1 MTHAFFKIGELAKRT
16 GVSIRTLHHYDE
28 IGLLSPSHRTESG
41 HRLYGREEIVRL
53 QQILS
58 LRQTGFSLEQIREAL
73 THPHFDVQRVIAMH
87 IARLRQQI
95 AAQQELCARLE
106 AIATRYPT
114 ATAEEF
120 IQAIEVMTMFEKYY
134 SKDQLETLAKRREML
149 GEERMA
155 RAPQEWATLMSSVRE
170 HMRNGT
176 DPKDPRVQQLAKQW
190 RALIDEF
197 TGGDAAIEESLR
209 NMYRSETK
217 FAEEQGVD
225 REIGDYIQRALL
237 EDRRSRLSGPS
248 GAEE

>member
-1 MTHAFFKIGELAKRT
+1 MTAYYRIGDLAKRT

-41 HRLYGREEIVRL
+41 HRVYGREEVVRL

-58 LRQTGFSLEQIREAL
+58 LRQNGFSLEQIRDAL
-73 THPHFDVQRVIAMH
+73 DGAFDVRQVIDLH
-87 IARLRQQI
+87 LARLREQI

-106 AIATRYPT
+106 TIAAHYPT

-120 IQAIEVMTMFEKYY
+120 IAAIEVMTMFEKYY
-134 SKDQLETLAKRREML
+134 TKEQLETLAKRRETL

-155 RAPQEWATLMSSVRE
+155 AAPQEWSTLMQDVRE
-170 HMRNGT
+170 HMRAGT
-176 DPKDPRVQQLAKQW
+176 DPKDPRVQALAKKW
-190 RALIDEF
+190 KSLIDEF
-197 TGGDAAIEESLR
+197 TGGDPAIEESLR

-225 REIGDYIQRALL
+225 NGISEYIARAL
-237 EDRRSRLSGPS
+237 
-248 GAEE
+248 A

>member
-1 MTHAFFKIGELAKRT
+1 MTGSYKIGDLAKRT

-41 HRLYGREEIVRL
+41 HRVYGREEVVRL

-58 LRQTGFSLEQIREAL
+58 LRQNGFSLEQVRDAL
-73 THPHFDVQRVIAMH
+73 DGDFDVRSVIELH
-87 IARLRQQI
+87 LARLREQI

-106 AIATRYPT
+106 TIAAHYPT

-134 SKDQLETLAKRREML
+134 TQEQLETLAKRRELL
-149 GEERMA
+149 GEERMVA
-155 RAPQEWATLMSSVRE
+155 APQEWTKLMQDVRE
-170 HMRNGT
+170 HMRAGT
-176 DPKDPRVQQLAKQW
+176 DPQDPRVQALAKQW

-197 TGGDAAIEESLR
+197 TGGDPAIEESLR
-209 NMYRSETK
+209 NMYRGETK

-225 REIGDYIQRALL
+225 QSMTDYIQRAL
-237 EDRRSRLSGPS
+237 S
-248 GAEE
+248 